1 MQDGID
7 MLKEKIEQA
16 DEYHSAYSL
25 FFFLSFGSLVLLGLC
40 SWVFSCGSCSMAMAV
55 PAGFLMLM
63 LSWLL
68 IGLFYAVAVSLD
80 DTCVELSRQTTPNCL
95 LSLHASCFS
104 LCISMSFTTALPLAP
119 RLVSLSLCL
128 SLSCDLSHQS

>member
-68 IGLFYAVAVSLD
+68 FGLFYAVAVSLD

-95 LSLHASCFS
+95 LFACLLLLPLHLYAVYYRSASRSSLS
-104 LCISMSFTTALPLAP
+104 LSVALPLA
-119 RLVSLSLCL
+119 VV
-128 SLSCDLSHQS
+128 